1 MDETPKKIVESK
13 FICFLCGY
21 TLKKERVCIFG
32 KSSVDIQG
40 LIKAAIDVDVTVFS
54 WSEIFICTAN
64 CYRCLIRFE
73 KIANN
78 LCTLK
83 KEIKKDY
90 DNGGS
95 GVRTKRLRKE
105 TTCLEAQM
113 DPRTSVISLPELA
126 PSVGTSAAKSLK
138 FPGPATCTS
147 ELAPSVG
154 NSAVKSLK
162 FPGPTTCTSYFAPAD
177 PAHGLAFIAE
187 ESRENVSFFAS
198 PPPPSLFLTSTPVAK
213 DNAPFKSSNAAT
225 FTSVDVTIKY
235 PSKTVNRTLAK
246 DYETIAKAL
255 TFGPPQRLAK
265 AVLKCKLLSKHVNLL
280 SESGLC
286 SRKTPSLLRK
296 CGKEDLENF
305 KFQSLCD
312 EWRERSPLFFSFL
325 MTCCISG
332 RSRDQAVKWLPSAVV
347 AGSVLLKQRN
357 QEMNAT
363 ASVLGVLKTGSI
375 EVFLYKMCFHFFLV
389 TKNSLL
395 SFIVIKF

>member
-1 MDETPKKIVESK
+1 M
-13 FICFLCGY
+13 
-21 TLKKERVCIFG
+21 KKERVCIFG

-64 CYRCLIRFE
+64 CYRRLIRFE

-177 PAHGLAFIAE
+177 PAHGLAFVAE

-325 MTCCISG
+325 MTSCISG

-347 AGSVLLKQRN
+347 AG
-357 QEMNAT
+357 
-363 ASVLGVLKTGSI
+363 
-375 EVFLYKMCFHFFLV
+375 
-389 TKNSLL
+389 
-395 SFIVIKF
+395 

>member
-13 FICFLCGY
+13 LICFLCGC

-64 CYRCLIRFE
+64 CYRRLIRFE

-126 PSVGTSAAKSLK
+126 PSVG
-138 FPGPATCTS
+138 
-147 ELAPSVG
+147 

-177 PAHGLAFIAE
+177 PAHGLAFVAE
-187 ESRENVSFFAS
+187 ESRENVSFSAS

-213 DNAPFKSSNAAT
+213 DNTPFKSSNAAT

-363 ASVLGVLKTGSI
+363 ASVLGVLLKTGSI

>member
-13 FICFLCGY
+13 LICFLCGC

-64 CYRCLIRFE
+64 CYRRLIRFE

-126 PSVGTSAAKSLK
+126 PSVG
-138 FPGPATCTS
+138 
-147 ELAPSVG
+147 

-177 PAHGLAFIAE
+177 PAHGLAFVAE
-187 ESRENVSFFAS
+187 ESRENVSFSAS

-213 DNAPFKSSNAAT
+213 DNTPFKSSNAAT

-296 CGKEDLENF
+296 CGKDDLENF

-363 ASVLGVLKTGSI
+363 ASVLGVLLKTGSI

>member
-13 FICFLCGY
+13 LICFLCGC

-40 LIKAAIDVDVTVFS
+40 LIKAAIDVDATVFS

-64 CYRCLIRFE
+64 CYRRLIRFE

-95 GVRTKRLRKE
+95 GVRTKWLRKE

-113 DPRTSVISLPELA
+113 DPRTSVILLP
-126 PSVGTSAAKSLK
+126 
-138 FPGPATCTS
+138 

-177 PAHGLAFIAE
+177 PAHGLAFVAE
-187 ESRENVSFFAS
+187 ESRENVSFSAS

-296 CGKEDLENF
+296 CG
-305 KFQSLCD
+305 
-312 EWRERSPLFFSFL
+312 
-325 MTCCISG
+325 
-332 RSRDQAVKWLPSAVV
+332 
-347 AGSVLLKQRN
+347 
-357 QEMNAT
+357 
-363 ASVLGVLKTGSI
+363 
-375 EVFLYKMCFHFFLV
+375 
-389 TKNSLL
+389 
-395 SFIVIKF
+395 

>member
-13 FICFLCGY
+13 LICFLCGC

-64 CYRCLIRFE
+64 CYRRLIRFE

-126 PSVGTSAAKSLK
+126 PSVG
-138 FPGPATCTS
+138 
-147 ELAPSVG
+147 

-177 PAHGLAFIAE
+177 PAHGLAFVAE
-187 ESRENVSFFAS
+187 ESRENVSFSAS

-213 DNAPFKSSNAAT
+213 DNTPFKSSNAAT

-265 AVLKCKLLSKHVNLL
+265 VVLKCKLLSKHVNLL

-363 ASVLGVLKTGSI
+363 ASVLGVLLKTGSI